1 MAQDGEDLNFISGCI
16 VSILKAPTWV
26 TPISNFI
33 DENCIIFDDQEEN
46 KLEYTLVHNAF
57 CKLVD
62 DLLAAHLAELS
73 VTVDQ
78 FTEFCRQG
86 LTGENEVQRSLIEQ
100 LISVDDFLVFK
111 AMMVKRSADLAHE
124 TIVQPLQ
131 PEADP
136 NEDDIPEAL
145 KLEALRLEAERL
157 AAERRCLEAELQLIT
172 ALALQLEQRM
182 QLTQA
187 LSELEEAVARMEVL
201 SLAAANDDAAQA
213 TTTMAAP
220 LSAPAELPP
229 LQVRTSGVPG
239 ALPPTIRIAP
249 LLQDVAGMEAVAAP
263 PTATDPAPSRPAV
276 GPCTKPSA
284 IQQPSAEERQLRAEH
299 LKRQRE
305 LLVARKRQ
313 EREGQLSEYGQTHG
327 NTAGVRAAEKACQE
341 TVTMGAQDP
350 DRGKRL
356 AAELAGNTA
365 PPQSTLPDPEEAA
378 IQMRKT
384 IVRQLKQS
392 LTGGVSA
399 VS

>member
-1 MAQDGEDLNFISGCI
+1 MAQDGEDLNMISGCI

-33 DENCIIFDDQEEN
+33 DEHCGIFDDQEEN
-46 KLEYTLVHNAF
+46 KFEYTTVHNAF

-73 VTVDQ
+73 VTVEQ
-78 FTEFCRQG
+78 FTEFCRRG

-124 TIVQPLQ
+124 AITQPMPLCP
-131 PEADP
+131 PEANPCDQ
-136 NEDDIPEAL
+136 DLPEAL

-157 AAERRCLEAELQLIT
+157 EAERRCLEAELQLVA
-172 ALALQLEQRM
+172 ALALQLEQRI
-182 QLTQA
+182 QLTKA
-187 LSELEEAVARMEVL
+187 LTELEQAVARMEAM
-201 SLAAANDDAAQA
+201 SLAAATDDAAA
-213 TTTMAAP
+213 VP

-229 LQVRTSGVPG
+229 LQVRASGVPG
-239 ALPPTIRIAP
+239 ALPQTIRVAP
-249 LLQDVAGMEAVAAP
+249 LVQDAAAMETAATP
-263 PTATDPAPSRPAV
+263 PAAAMESRPNV

-284 IQQPSAEERQLRAEH
+284 IQPSAEERQKRAEH

-305 LLVARKRQ
+305 LIIAKKRQ
-313 EREGQLSEYGQTHG
+313 EREGQLSEYGETHG
-327 NTAGVRAAEKACQE
+327 NTTGVQAAAKACQE
-341 TVTMGAQDP
+341 TVPIGTQDSN
-350 DRGKRL
+350 RGKLL
-356 AAELAGNTA
+356 AAELSGSTE
-365 PPQSTLPDPEEAA
+365 PPAATLPDPEEAA

-392 LTGGVSA
+392 LTGVSA
-399 VS
+399 TS